1 MCTNNMLKLLRLR
14 CLLKFNLK
22 YSRSLTT
29 SNLINQIVP
38 KEKDGH
44 LALVSTSTNIFY
56 NLALENYLA
65 ESYELKNRGILLIWL
80 SDASIVWG
88 RHQNP
93 WLECNVKEAHARHV
107 SLARR
112 YSGGGCVYHDLGN
125 LNISFISN
133 RLKYDRKSNL
143 NLIKETLESE
153 KFNLNRDFDVW
164 LSPRHDIF
172 IKSKHEPDTAGFKIT
187 GSASRLAK
195 QYSYHHCTL
204 LFDSNI
210 KQISYLLKSNLVDCI
225 KTKAT
230 PSVSSKCTNMKN
242 HTNSKNLT
250 TNDLVQLVC
259 EQYWS
264 KYWSN
269 WSIETLFN
277 YIDPEHPE
285 LVNLYETNLNELKS
299 WEFRFGSTPQFD
311 LVLDLG
317 NQSQLTIVVSNG
329 SIKEFRLD
337 NINDDLFK
345 ENLNKLIGVRLINSE
360 LVDAYRKNFS
370 SSEFVSNNYFIQVLD
385 FLNKNFS

>member
-1 MCTNNMLKLLRLR
+1 MFKQLLSFK
-14 CLLKFNLK
+14 CHLKFNLK
-22 YSRSLTT
+22 FSRSLT
-29 SNLINQIVP
+29 SSCSLIDQIIP
-38 KEKDGH
+38 RTKDGH
-44 LALVSTSTNIFY
+44 LALVSTSTNIYF

-65 ESYELKNRGILLIWL
+65 EAYDLKSRGILLIWL
-80 SDASIVWG
+80 SDPCIVWG

-93 WLECNVKEAHARHV
+93 WLECNVKEAQAHQV
-107 SLARR
+107 GLARR

-133 RLKYDRKSNL
+133 RLKYDRKFNL
-143 NLIKETLESE
+143 SLIKETLESE

-172 IKSKHEPDTAGFKIT
+172 VKSKQEPDSAGFKIT

-210 KQISYLLKSNLVDCI
+210 KQISHLLKSNLADCI
-225 KTKAT
+225 RTKAT

-242 HTNSKNLT
+242 HTNSQHLT
-250 TNDLVQLVC
+250 TSDVVRLVC

-269 WSIETLFN
+269 WSIQTLFN
-277 YIDPEHPE
+277 YIDPEHPD
-285 LVNLYETNLNELKS
+285 LVKLYEINLNELKS

-311 LVLDLG
+311 LLIELDD
-317 NQSQLTIVVSNG
+317 QSQLTIVVSNG
-329 SIKEFRLD
+329 AIKEFRSK
-337 NINDDLFK
+337 NINDDLFR
-345 ENLNKLIGVRLINSE
+345 ENLNKLVGVRLLNTE
-360 LVDAYRKNFS
+360 LVDAFLKNFS
-370 SSEFVSNNYFIQVLD
+370 TPELISSNYFKQVFD
-385 FLNKNFS
+385 FLNKNIS